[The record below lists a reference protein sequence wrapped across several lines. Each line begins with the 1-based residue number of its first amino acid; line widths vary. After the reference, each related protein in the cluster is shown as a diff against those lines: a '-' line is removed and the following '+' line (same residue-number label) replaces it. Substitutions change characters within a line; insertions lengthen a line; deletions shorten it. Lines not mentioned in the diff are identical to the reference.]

1 MNSPINLLD
10 FAPAAF
16 KEHREYLRRVVAYN
30 YARMEEE
37 YPMLDN
43 VIVGHHYVI
52 TGNVGVGKNDAA
64 HALFHEIRRMEQV
77 RTFVERDALKLF
89 DPNDGFSSSLQELTD
104 SSSNTMVF
112 ISNAHMLGMKG
123 AVNSQSGIDI
133 LCNAVKELK
142 ECIIVLAGQRSRLME
157 LINSNEQAKQ
167 AFSRIFHFSD
177 LPVKALYDYA
187 ISTLKTYQIKISD
200 KACRKLEHYLKY
212 AYSMRGNQ
220 FTNSLFVEQLIEST
234 ILPRMMDRTV
244 GEHVEGFTGADLK
257 NTQVEA
263 ADIPEVIL
271 PDPTPAIQK
280 LNSLVGLDNI
290 KKRILDH
297 TSLVRLNKIR
307 SEHGLY
313 NKMPPMHMVF
323 TGNPGTGKTT
333 IAKYLGEIYH
343 GIGVLSSG
351 HVVETERS
359 KLIGRFFGDAET
371 FTLEALRKAS
381 GGILFIDEA
390 YTLFVKADD
399 TKDYGLRVIET
410 LLTFLSQDE
419 PDVMV
424 ILAGYTKEMN
434 EMLESNPGLKS
445 RFPYVFEFEDYT
457 PAQLFQIGKMVLEHE
472 NYKLTPEAEKKL
484 SDYIIDEYNHK
495 DEHFGNGRFITRL
508 ITTQIIPS
516 LSRRLMTVPADQLTN
531 DILVRIEACDV
542 PSVRRHGLHL
552 EAFDELMLRSA
563 LEKLDSL
570 VGLDTVKK
578 ALHDYVTISCLQH
591 KQDTLVLKP
600 ANLCWEFIGS
610 TGTGKSTV
618 AEILAEILQGLGIL
632 KQGHVVSVNAE
643 ELAGNDNYQVL
654 ERAIKKADDGLLF
667 LDMDA
672 PNYQKDQFA
681 SLRMWVLSKII
692 ERHQT
697 TALVVAQVT
706 SGEEAIAK
714 SLAAGGVASYHNSI
728 IFDDFTTDQLSAIL
742 RYLLRHD
749 YQLEVSADANK
760 KLTAFVRNIKNDDS
774 KSAPVSARTMQHLSQ
789 AIAMTA
795 QLRIASDDSSA
806 SEVIAEDVD
815 HFEWTRQSSGRIG
828 F

>member
-1 MNSPINLLD
+1 MNSPINLLQY
-10 FAPAAF
+10 APAAF
-16 KEHREYLRRVVAYN
+16 KEHIEYLKRVVAYN
-30 YARMEEE
+30 YARMENE
-37 YPMLDN
+37 YRMLDK

-52 TGNVGVGKNDAA
+52 TGNLGIGKSDAA
-64 HALFHEIRRMEQV
+64 HAIYNEVNRMGQV
-77 RTFVERDALKLF
+77 RTFLEKDALALY
-89 DPNDGFSSSLQELTD
+89 DPNDGFSSGLQGVLEN
-104 SSSNTMVF
+104 SSNTMIF
-112 ISNAHMLGMKG
+112 INNAHILGMKG
-123 AVNSQSGIDI
+123 AVNPQSGIDI
-133 LCNAVKELK
+133 LCNAAKTLED
-142 ECIIVLAGQRSRLME
+142 CIIVLAGLRGRLME
-157 LINSNEQAKQ
+157 LLSANEQAQ
-167 AFSRIFHFSD
+167 QLFNRIFHFDD
-177 LPVKALYDYA
+177 LPVEALYSYA
-187 ISTLKTYQIKISD
+187 VSTLQMYQINISD
-200 KACRKLEHYLKY
+200 AAQQKLKMYLEY
-212 AYSMRGNQ
+212 AYYMRGNL
-220 FTNSLFVEQLIEST
+220 FTNGHFVEDLVENT
-234 ILPRMMDRTV
+234 ILPRMMNRSV
-244 GEHVEGFTGADLK
+244 GERIESFVGTDLQK
-257 NTQVEA
+257 TQVEA
-263 ADIPEVIL
+263 EDIPEVNM
-271 PDPTPAIQK
+271 PDPAPAIQK
-280 LNSLVGLDNI
+280 LNSLVGLDGI

-307 SEHGLY
+307 SERGLY

-410 LLTFLSQDE
+410 LLTFLAQE
-419 PDVMV
+419 TPDLMV

-445 RFPYVFEFEDYT
+445 RFSYVFEFEDYT
-457 PAQLFQIGKMVLEHE
+457 PAQLMQIGKLVLKRES
-472 NYKLTPEAEKKL
+472 YQLTPEAEKKL

-508 ITTQIIPS
+508 ITTQIIPAM
-516 LSRRLMTVPADQLTN
+516 SRRLMEIPADQLTN
-531 DILVRIEACDV
+531 DVLVRIEASDV
-542 PSVRRHGLHL
+542 PAVKRRGLHP
-552 EAFDELMLRSA
+552 EAIDELLLQSA
-563 LEKLDSL
+563 LEKLDAL
-570 VGLDTVKK
+570 VGLDTAKK
-578 ALHDYVTISCLQH
+578 ALHDYVTMTRLQH
-591 KQDTLVLKP
+591 KQDTLLLKP

-618 AEILAEILQGLGIL
+618 AEILAKILQGLGIL
-632 KQGHVVSVNAE
+632 KQGHVISVNAE
-643 ELAGNDNYQVL
+643 ELAGNDNYHVL

-672 PNYQKDQFA
+672 PSYREKQYE
-681 SLRMWVLSKII
+681 SLRMWVLNKIV
-692 ERHQT
+692 ERRQT

-706 SGEEAIAK
+706 SDEEAIAK

-728 IFDDFTTDQLSAIL
+728 IFDDFSTDQLMAIL
-742 RYLLRHD
+742 NYLLRHD
-749 YQLEVSADANK
+749 YQLELTEEACK
-760 KLTAFVRNIKNDDS
+760 KLAVFVRNLKKDDS

-789 AIAMTA
+789 AIAMVA
-795 QLRIASDDSSA
+795 QLRIAADGQVVA
-806 SEVIAEDVD
+806 EVTADDVD
-815 HFEWTRQSSGRIG
+815 RFEWTRQSAGKIG